1 MLKPTTSPAA
11 AIAATR
17 RAMGLPQDVRLR
29 NGVRVQI
36 RGVRPNDANRFGSF
50 VAKLS
55 EAARDERFGP
65 AFNELT
71 TAMLVDLLN
80 VDGIGRAAFV
90 ATITSGHEQQ
100 VIGEARYGV
109 DEAGESA
116 TLTLVVTDIWQG
128 QGLGELM
135 LERLLVAARDAGV
148 RRLVGSVAPS
158 NRPMLRLM
166 QRMGFAARGQSA
178 DRRLL
183 RMERTVLQQLPQP
196 PALRPMDLLR
206 RWLDNQLF
214 QFGF

>member
-1 MLKPTTSPAA
+1 MLKPTTIPSA

-50 VAKLS
+50 VARLS
-55 EAARDERFGP
+55 VAARDERFGP

-90 ATITSGHEQQ
+90 ATLTSGHEEH
-100 VIGEARYGV
+100 VIGEARYGI

-116 TLTLVVTDIWQG
+116 TLTLLVTDIWQG

-135 LERLLVAARDAGV
+135 LERLLEAARDAGV

-166 QRMGFAARGQSA
+166 QRMGFAARGQGA
-178 DRRLL
+178 DRHLL
-183 RMERTVLQQLPQP
+183 RMERTVVQQLPQP
-196 PALRPMDLLR
+196 PAPRSMDLLR
-206 RWLDNQLF
+206 RWLDNHLF